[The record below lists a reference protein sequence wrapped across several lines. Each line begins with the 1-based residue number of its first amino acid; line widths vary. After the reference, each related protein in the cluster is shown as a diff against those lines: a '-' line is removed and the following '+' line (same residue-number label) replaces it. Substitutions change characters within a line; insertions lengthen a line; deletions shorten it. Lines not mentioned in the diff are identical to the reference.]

1 MTRKSFQTY
10 RPAVGEEFDINGHV
24 FQLKPS
30 VPGDVL
36 LDFLSGANT
45 EDPAAMARTI
55 RNLLDA
61 AIRPEQLDEWHT
73 FIRDEE
79 NAVNLNLLSEI
90 AGFVSEKLSAN
101 PQQQQ
106 LSRMTG

>member
-1 MTRKSFQTY
+1 MTRKSFTTY
-10 RPAVGEEFDINGHV
+10 KPEKGEEFDINGHV
-24 FQLKPS
+24 FNLRPA

-36 LDFLSGANT
+36 LDFLAGANA
-45 EDPAAMARTI
+45 EDPSAMARTI
-55 RNLLDA
+55 RSLLDS
-61 AIRPEQLDEWHT
+61 AIVPEQLDEWHT

-101 PQQQQ
+101 PQQQP

>member
-1 MTRKSFQTY
+1 MTRKSFTTY
-10 RPAVGEEFDINGHV
+10 KPVKGEEFDINGRV
-24 FQLKPS
+24 FQLRAA

-36 LDFLSGANT
+36 LDFLSGADT
-45 EDPAAMARTI
+45 EDPGAMARTI
-55 RNLLDA
+55 RSLLDA
-61 AIRPEQLDEWHT
+61 AIIPEQLDEWHA

-101 PQQQQ
+101 PQQQP